1 MSSTFF
7 LFFFASAHI
16 WKFRNNSHF
25 FFLLLFCLIFGEY
38 KFISVLTWIIEIYYS
53 HFVFVS
59 ETLRKSP
66 RIIESQI
73 HDTGE
78 MAMEEW
84 GVHKECYR
92 KATHTISLYRKSH
105 KIGNS
110 YTMKWAFWGIFSI
123 YSQPN
128 FASINL

>member
-1 MSSTFF
+1 MPLSKEKKNLNLNNHIRCYICLL
-7 LFFFASAHI
+7 LFSVFFASAHI
-16 WKFRNNSHF
+16 WKFWNNSHF

-78 MAMEEW
+78 MAMQEGGGIW
-84 GVHKECYR
+84 GV
-92 KATHTISLYRKSH
+92 L
-105 KIGNS
+105 
-110 YTMKWAFWGIFSI
+110 
-123 YSQPN
+123 
-128 FASINL
+128 